1 MIIEEAVA
9 IESITVYRTYDVD
22 PIPAAIEALQI
33 IKDNNMPVPSEMM
46 TVLLAIIAYA
56 KEGMKNEF
64 NR

>member
-56 KEGMKNEF
+56 KEGVKNEF